1 MPVVVAQGGL
11 IDEGYNAVRLAQ
23 YAQLTQQECAFWGV
37 LDPSE
42 PVDDACS
49 PILTLPQ
56 RAQIARYLGE
66 AQDEIEQV
74 CGFPLSARW
83 FEDELPYAPIIHA
96 RWKKIIE
103 AGIEASE
110 DVALGQA
117 VSHVTDPAVIG
128 PLATTV
134 TDAAE
139 IHVYH
144 PGTDFEIDPS
154 SVEIVAGMLTIE
166 IPRCRMVDATAVDN
180 PEAGL
185 DYTDVPPSVT
195 SPFETTVDIKR
206 IYNDPTTQGWLVW
219 PHLSSESA
227 SACGCW
233 SCDEYTHAA
242 CVYVRSGQ
250 TGALD
255 VAYAHLEIG
264 SVWTAGCTCVCSL
277 PELVRVY
284 YRAGM
289 IDVTRQAQDAI
300 IRLAHVKMPR
310 PSCGCGVLRDKWD
323 WDREIPES
331 LTAEQAAC
339 PFGSSRGAWIAW
351 RFANAMRIYRA
362 GVL

>member
-1 MPVVVAQGGL
+1 MPVVIAQGGL
-11 IDEGYNAVRLAQ
+11 IDEGWNAVRLAQ
-23 YAQLTQQECAFWGV
+23 YAQLTQMECAFFGV

-74 CGFPLSARW
+74 IGYPLSARW

-96 RWKKIIE
+96 RRTKIIE
-103 AGIEASE
+103 SGIEASE
-110 DVALGQA
+110 VVALGQA
-117 VSHVTDPAVIG
+117 VSHATDPAVVG
-128 PLATTV
+128 PVATTV

-144 PGTDFEIDPS
+144 PGTDFEIDSS
-154 SVEIVAGMLTIE
+154 SVEIAAGQLTIE
-166 IPRCRMVDATAVDN
+166 IPRCRMVDAVAVDN
-180 PEAGL
+180 PDDGL
-185 DYTDVPPSVT
+185 DYADVPPSAT
-195 SPFETTVDIKR
+195 SPFESTVDIKR
-206 IYNDPTTQGWLVW
+206 IYNDPYTQGKLVW
-219 PHLSSESA
+219 PHMSSANA

-233 SCDEYTHAA
+233 SCDEYTHDA
-242 CVYVRSGQ
+242 CVYVRNYQ

-255 VAYAHLEIG
+255 VTYASLVG

-284 YRAGM
+284 YRAGLV
-289 IDVTRQAQDAI
+289 DVTRQAQDAI
-300 IRLAHVKMPR
+300 IHLAHVKMPR

-323 WDREIPES
+323 WDRTIPES
-331 LTAEQAAC
+331 LTAEQAGN
-339 PFGSSRGAWIAW
+339 PFGQSRGAFIAW
-351 RFANAMRIYRA
+351 KFANAMKTYRA
-362 GVL
+362 GIL